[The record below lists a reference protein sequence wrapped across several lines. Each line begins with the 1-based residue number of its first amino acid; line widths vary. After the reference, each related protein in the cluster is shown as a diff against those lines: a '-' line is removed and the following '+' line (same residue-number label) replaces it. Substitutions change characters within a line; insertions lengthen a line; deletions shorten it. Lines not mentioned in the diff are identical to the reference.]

1 MNKKCEVSVTVVILL
16 LLLVA
21 TFGGTAFYIWY
32 TNYLKEQEASV
43 DQVPPIDVAT
53 IIDIGSDQN
62 TFYVTIRNNKFQDI
76 TVPKKGHV
84 VGVYKGT
91 GSCPRELVL
100 EEGVEG
106 ITIKPKESGVAIIS
120 MIDSEDKCG
129 FRMISGTTYY
139 IVIEVIYEG
148 NAFNI
153 MQYYTAPP

>member
-1 MNKKCEVSVTVVILL
+1 MNKKAEVSTTVVILL
-16 LLLVA
+16 LLLVV
-21 TFGGTAFYIWY
+21 TFSGTFFYIWY

-76 TVPKKGHV
+76 TVPKDGHV
-84 VGVYKGT
+84 VGVYKGS
-91 GSCPRELVL
+91 GSTPCSLN
-100 EEGVEG
+100 GDAF
-106 ITIKPKESGVAIIS
+106 TIKPKESGVATIPFNV
-120 MIDSEDKCG
+120 K
-129 FRMISGTTYY
+129 SGTTYY